1 MKKEHIL
8 AIKSTLAILILI
20 IFSSFISYFL
30 FSDITSI
37 SDYFWFLKIE
47 FWKNFSKL
55 LNAFFAFLIIWF
67 WTYLIVY
74 FYWKNYFKKVEKYNE
89 NLKNYNHYL
98 AHELK
103 TPISVIFSNLE
114 VLKYWFNEEI
124 IKNSEIELKNMVSII
139 DILLT
144 FSETVN
150 INEKEDLNLEN
161 LLKSYISKYF
171 YESKNKIFITNKEFN
186 FYIETNLVLFKRVI
200 RNLLENALK
209 YSLDWDVFIKIE
221 NNKIIFENSIEKDFS
236 KEELEKLTS
245 KFYRKENQN
254 KNGFGLGLN
263 LIKEILNFLN
273 YDFKLFSENKKFIAE
288 INFKK

>member
-114 VLKYWFNEEI
+114 VLKYWFYEEI

>member
-124 IKNSEIELKNMVSII
+124 IKNSEMELKNMVSII

>member
-37 SDYFWFLKIE
+37 SDYFWFLKKE

-55 LNAFFAFLIIWF
+55 LNAFFTFLIIWF

-103 TPISVIFSNLE
+103 TPVSVIFSNLE

-124 IKNSEIELKNMVSII
+124 IKNSEMELKNMVSII

>member
-114 VLKYWFNEEI
+114 VLKYWFDEEI

-161 LLKSYISKYF
+161 LIKSYISKYF
-171 YESKNKIFITNKEFN
+171 SDSKEKIFLTNKEFN
-186 FYIETNLVLFKRVI
+186 FYIETNPVLFKRVI

-209 YSLDWDVFIKIE
+209 YSFDWDVFIKIE

-273 YDFKLFSENKKFIAE
+273 YDFKLFSENKKFIVE

>member
-114 VLKYWFNEEI
+114 VLKYWFDEEI

-161 LLKSYISKYF
+161 LIKSYISKYF
-171 YESKNKIFITNKEFN
+171 SDSKEKIFLTNKEFN
-186 FYIETNLVLFKRVI
+186 FYIETNPVLFKRVI

-209 YSLDWDVFIKIE
+209 YSFDWDVFIKIE

-273 YDFKLFSENKKFIAE
+273 YDFKLFSENKKFIVE
-288 INFKK
+288 IDFKK

>member
-103 TPISVIFSNLE
+103 TPVSVIFSNLE

-124 IKNSEIELKNMVSII
+124 IKNSEMELKNMVSII

-171 YESKNKIFITNKEFN
+171 YESKNKICITNKEFN

-221 NNKIIFENSIEKDFS
+221 NNKIIFENSIEKDFI

-263 LIKEILNFLN
+263 LIKEILFFLN

>member
-30 FSDITSI
+30 FSNITSI

-124 IKNSEIELKNMVSII
+124 IKNSEMELKNMVSII

-150 INEKEDLNLEN
+150 IYEKEYLNL
-161 LLKSYISKYF
+161 
-171 YESKNKIFITNKEFN
+171 
-186 FYIETNLVLFKRVI
+186 
-200 RNLLENALK
+200 
-209 YSLDWDVFIKIE
+209 
-221 NNKIIFENSIEKDFS
+221 
-236 KEELEKLTS
+236 
-245 KFYRKENQN
+245 
-254 KNGFGLGLN
+254 
-263 LIKEILNFLN
+263 
-273 YDFKLFSENKKFIAE
+273 
-288 INFKK
+288 

>member
-30 FSDITSI
+30 FSNITSI

-124 IKNSEIELKNMVSII
+124 IKNSEMELKNMVSII

>member
-161 LLKSYISKYF
+161 LIKSYISKYF
-171 YESKNKIFITNKEFN
+171 SDSKEKIFLTNKEFN
-186 FYIETNLVLFKRVI
+186 FYIETNPVLFKRVI

-209 YSLDWDVFIKIE
+209 YSFDWDVFIKIE

-273 YDFKLFSENKKFIAE
+273 YDFKLFSENKKFIVE

>member
-55 LNAFFAFLIIWF
+55 LNAIFAFLIIWF

-161 LLKSYISKYF
+161 LIKSYISKYF
-171 YESKNKIFITNKEFN
+171 SDSKEKIFLTNKEFN
-186 FYIETNLVLFKRVI
+186 FYIETNPVLFKRVI

-209 YSLDWDVFIKIE
+209 YSFDWDVFIKIE

-273 YDFKLFSENKKFIAE
+273 YDFKLFSENKKFIVE